1 MACVHCVLESKLN
14 AVDFNVES
22 VKSAD
27 EVWLKTDQGYR
38 RVNNDLVSK
47 LREAPDLK
55 TQNELLKD
63 TGIKLTESTNWAGKG
78 IGKNKIKT
86 QDLYDFNKQAVT
98 YSGDL
103 ELHHNYH

>member
-63 TGIKLTESTNWAGKG
+63 TGIKLTESTNWKGKG

-86 QDLYDFNKQAVT
+86 IKYRKKICTLNNRVKILAKICAI
-98 YSGDL
+98 
-103 ELHHNYH
+103 